1 MSNYQIQDLP
11 NELLLKVQDYM
22 ETKDQIRFGQLS
34 KRFRAINETMWQK
47 VNLCEMIVPVGFI
60 EMILNQKCQYLS
72 LYRAKMEGSSNLRI
86 KSNELK
92 YLDLSA
98 CDGNE
103 SFLEEILESC
113 SSLEKLSMY
122 NLKLSSKM
130 ISSICI
136 QNGKTLKILDMEGCY
151 GLDLE
156 AIKLIVQNCVELTE
170 VNFANTRL
178 SDDSFQFLV
187 NNLTRKVEKLNLS
200 RVIGKQMS
208 SKLLTKQ
215 GCKVLC
221 SKFLSTQIPF

>member
-1 MSNYQIQDLP
+1 MSDYQIQDLP

-22 ETKDQIRFGQLS
+22 ETKDQIRFGQVS
-34 KRFRAINETMWQK
+34 KRFRAINETIWEK
-47 VNLCEMIVPVGFI
+47 VNLCEKIVPVGFI

-72 LYRAKMEGSSNLRI
+72 LYRAKMEGSSNMRI

-136 QNGKTLKILDMEGCY
+136 QNGKTLRI
-151 GLDLE
+151 LDLE
-156 AIKLIVQNCVELTE
+156 GCDGLDFEAIQLIVQNCVELAE
-170 VNFANTRL
+170 VNFAKTRIL
-178 SDDSFQFLV
+178 DDSVKFLV
-187 NNLTRKVEKLNLS
+187 NNLTSKVVKLSL
-200 RVIGKQMS
+200 
-208 SKLLTKQ
+208 
-215 GCKVLC
+215 CKV
-221 SKFLSTQIPF
+221 KGK

>member
-1 MSNYQIQDLP
+1 MYYAKGTVRMSNYQIQDLP

-34 KRFRAINETMWQK
+34 KRFRVINETMWQK

-156 AIKLIVQNCVELTE
+156 AIKWRI
-170 VNFANTRL
+170 
-178 SDDSFQFLV
+178 
-187 NNLTRKVEKLNLS
+187 LS
-200 RVIGKQMS
+200 RTSTEQSGKNEKKKNLPTGLQVHLEDM
-208 SKLLTKQ
+208 
-215 GCKVLC
+215 
-221 SKFLSTQIPF
+221 F

>member
-1 MSNYQIQDLP
+1 MLTFWDPLVAMLLSTRQKKTVRMSNYQIQDLP
-11 NELLLKVQDYM
+11 NELLLKVQGFM
-22 ETKDQIRFGQLS
+22 ETKDQIRFGQVS
-34 KRFRAINETMWQK
+34 KRFRAISEIWQK
-47 VNLCEMIVPVGFI
+47 VNLCKKIVPVGFI

-122 NLKLSSKM
+122 NLKPSFKM
-130 ISSICI
+130 ISSICS
-136 QNGKTLKILDMEGCY
+136 QNGKTLKILDLEGCY

-156 AIKLIVQNCVELTE
+156 VIQLIVQNCVELTE
-170 VNFANTRL
+170 VNFAKTRL
-178 SDDSFQFLV
+178 SDNSVKFLV
-187 NNLTRKVEKLNLS
+187 NNLTSKVVKLNLS
-200 RVIGKQMS
+200 TVRGK
-208 SKLLTKQ
+208 LET
-215 GCKVLC
+215 VL
-221 SKFLSTQIPF
+221 